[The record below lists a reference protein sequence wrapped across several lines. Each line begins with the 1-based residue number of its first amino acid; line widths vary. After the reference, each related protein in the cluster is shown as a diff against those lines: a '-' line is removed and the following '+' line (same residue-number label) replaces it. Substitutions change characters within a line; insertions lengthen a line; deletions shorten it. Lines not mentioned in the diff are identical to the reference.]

1 MRKHNGIVIV
11 ALALLA
17 FGCSIGADTSA
28 LTGAR
33 QPTAPPQPPA
43 APVQPAATTAII
55 VDNRA
60 DGFRIE
66 SGDWGTCQRGECGGT
81 CFGED
86 FRYAD
91 IGCTDCRARFELS
104 APNAGNYDV
113 YTWWPHGD
121 DRATDTPFTIQ
132 FSGGT
137 NTIKVNQRNSGDD
150 WFWLQTISVQ
160 GGERIVVTVAGSA
173 SGYANADALALAPAG
188 TPPTAIGAPP
198 AQPPQPTAAQPSA
211 AQPTR
216 AAATQPAAPSVVSKP
231 GTFRKIIFLH
241 HSTGEALIAE
251 GGVRERL
258 TALGYEFYDHG
269 YNDDGLT
276 LANGQRANMS
286 FNIPDDNTD
295 PDGFN
300 ALFAQPVTSPPTN
313 ALSHLMQY
321 DVIAFKSCFP
331 TSDIQS
337 NEQLE
342 EYKTYYRNIRAVM
355 DRYPN
360 KIFIVVTPPPL
371 VPAATEATIAARARA
386 FANWLKSAEYL
397 SGHPNVFTFDFFN
410 LLAESNTGARDYN
423 MLRAAYRA
431 DPNDSH
437 PNERANREIGPQ
449 FADFI
454 DRAIKTYAK

>member
-1 MRKHNGIVIV
+1 MKKRNALVIL
-11 ALALLA
+11 ALAALLA
-17 FGCSIGADTSA
+17 FGCSLGTDISA
-28 LTGAR
+28 LSGA
-33 QPTAPPQPPA
+33 QPPTLPPQPPT
-43 APVQPAATTAII
+43 APVQLVATGTVI
-55 VDNRA
+55 VDNRSP
-60 DGFRIE
+60 GFRIE

-86 FRYAD
+86 FLYAD
-91 IGCTDCRARFELS
+91 PGCVDCRARFELI
-104 APNAGNYDV
+104 APNAGHYDV
-113 YTWWPHGD
+113 YTWWPLGD

-132 FSGGT
+132 FRGGT
-137 NTIKVNQRNSGDD
+137 HTIRVNQRDSGDG
-150 WFWLQTISVQ
+150 WFRLQTIAAQ
-160 GGERIVVTVAGSA
+160 AGERIVVTVAGSA
-173 SGYANADALALAPAG
+173 SGYANADAVALAPAG
-188 TPPTAIGAPP
+188 TSPAAIGAPP
-198 AQPPQPTAAQPSA
+198 AQQPTTAP
-211 AQPTR
+211 PTR
-216 AAATQPAAPSVVSKP
+216 AAATQPAAPSVAGKP
-231 GTFRKIIFLH
+231 GTFRTIIFLH

-269 YNDDGLT
+269 YNDDGLR
-276 LANGQRANMS
+276 LANGQPANMN

-300 ALFAQPVTSPPTN
+300 AIFAQPLTSPPRN
-313 ALSHLMQY
+313 AFSHLMQY

-355 DRYPN
+355 DKYPN

-371 VPAATEATIAARARA
+371 VPSATDATIAARARA
-386 FANWLKSAEYL
+386 FANWLKSSEYL
-397 SGHPNVFTFDFFN
+397 SGHPNIFTFDFFN
-410 LLAESNTGARDYN
+410 LLAESNPLARDYN

-454 DRAIKTYAK
+454 ARAIQTYTGK

>member
-1 MRKHNGIVIV
+1 MQKQNALVIL
-11 ALALLA
+11 AFAALLA
-17 FGCSIGADTSA
+17 FGCSLGVDISA

-33 QPTAPPQPPA
+33 QPTAPPS
-43 APVQPAATTAII
+43 APIQPA
-55 VDNRA
+55 
-60 DGFRIE
+60 
-66 SGDWGTCQRGECGGT
+66 
-81 CFGED
+81 
-86 FRYAD
+86 
-91 IGCTDCRARFELS
+91 
-104 APNAGNYDV
+104 
-113 YTWWPHGD
+113 
-121 DRATDTPFTIQ
+121 
-132 FSGGT
+132 
-137 NTIKVNQRNSGDD
+137 
-150 WFWLQTISVQ
+150 
-160 GGERIVVTVAGSA
+160 
-173 SGYANADALALAPAG
+173 
-188 TPPTAIGAPP
+188 
-198 AQPPQPTAAQPSA
+198 
-211 AQPTR
+211 
-216 AAATQPAAPSVVSKP
+216 AAATQPAAPPAAGKP

-269 YNDDGLT
+269 YNDDGLR
-276 LANGQRANMS
+276 LANGQSANMN

-313 ALSHLMQY
+313 AFSHLMQY

-342 EYKTYYRNIRAVM
+342 EYKTYYRNIRNVM
-355 DRYPN
+355 DQHRD

-371 VPAATEATIAARARA
+371 VPSATDATIAARARA
-386 FANWLKSAEYL
+386 FANWLKSPEYL
-397 SGHPNVFTFDFFN
+397 NGHPNVFTFDFFN

-454 DRAIKTYAK
+454 DRAIKTYK

>member
-1 MRKHNGIVIV
+1 MKRRN
-11 ALALLA
+11 ALGVLVLA
-17 FGCSIGADTSA
+17 TLWVFGCSLGADISA
-28 LTGAR
+28 LTSAQ
-33 QPTAPPQPPA
+33 QPTVPLPA
-43 APVQPAATTAII
+43 VPTQPAATGVII

-60 DGFRIE
+60 PGFRIE

-86 FRYAD
+86 FLYAD
-91 IGCTDCRARFELS
+91 PDCADCRARFELI
-104 APNAGNYDV
+104 APNTGNYDV

-121 DRATDTPFTIQ
+121 DRATDTPFAIQ

-137 NTIKVNQRNSGDD
+137 HTLRVNQRNSGDA
-150 WFWLQTISVQ
+150 WFWLRTITAQ
-160 GGERIVVTVAGSA
+160 AGERIVVTVAASA
-173 SGYANADALALAPAG
+173 SGYANADAVALAPAG
-188 TPPTAIGAPP
+188 TSPAAIVAPP
-198 AQPPQPTAAQPSA
+198 AQPSQPTIAP
-211 AQPTR
+211 PTR
-216 AAATQPAAPSVVSKP
+216 AAATQPTVPPAVGKP
-231 GTFRKIIFLH
+231 GAFRKIIFLH

-251 GGVRERL
+251 EGVRERL

-269 YNDDGLT
+269 YNDDGLR
-276 LANGQRANMS
+276 LANGQPANMN

-300 ALFAQPVTSPPTN
+300 AIFAQPLTSPPRN
-313 ALSHLMQY
+313 AFSHLMQY

-342 EYKTYYRNIRAVM
+342 EYKTYYRNIRTVM
-355 DRYPN
+355 DKYPN

-371 VPAATEATIAARARA
+371 VPSATNATIAARARA

-397 SGHPNVFTFDFFN
+397 NGHPNIFTFDFFN
-410 LLAESNTGARDYN
+410 LLAESNPSARDYN

-454 DRAIKTYAK
+454 ARAIQTYTGK